1 MTDSNAA
8 ASIPTK
14 RSYRACINCRR
25 HKTKCDLGDVNAP
38 ASPPC
43 SKCRRTRTECVFAP
57 GKRGGLDKSEAK
69 NDSERSRDMSDRPD
83 TGLHQPRHNT
93 TRSVNESI
101 ERDTTT
107 PLSAINR
114 DFSYNGVDQSSTSR
128 LNTSPVI
135 TSNNTIH
142 QSFSQP
148 NISDYSASY
157 PALRTDSS
165 NTAFIQ
171 DTQGFSRAHPST
183 SNPAQPSLLSVD
195 SYQGQGL
202 ASRDPFSNGKHT
214 GDGLSETLLATS
226 NNQQLGQNGHDFNVD
241 ASQYILSTPLPTQ
254 DRISSHSADRGREMS
269 VVGQA
274 IPGDAFV
281 GHSMDNS
288 FDSFTHEGGP
298 QHSSVNLLDEA
309 GQQVE
314 PSLRSQKQSLPRVT
328 SRSPRQRWLGSGHN
342 NLDRGSDTPL
352 HRSTA
357 TLTDPRSFVI
367 NTGMHNESDAL
378 QILAMAATSSE
389 KDKNRLGKRQRSV
402 SDVDGLGMQRARDG
416 FRTEIDRDRDFD
428 HAGYDSK
435 SQQGSSSRQNDMAS
449 PANTDG
455 HHRSPAEVMELQR
468 RQNAQNDEM
477 HRNANGQSIAIGDAC
492 SVDNSQEET
501 DNRRHGRGRL
511 NVSFQDV
518 HLASGMRISAPQ
530 PVDFS
535 SFPLVAKGIL
545 DPEQVYTFGKSF
557 FTNHHFMFPLLSPSH
572 TPKTE
577 EDFAV
582 FARDEPYLMTVFIII
597 ASRLDIKPSA
607 KRIHAQAWS
616 VMKEYIADVELS
628 GAAPTIGLVEGV
640 LLLAENLP
648 REKPFSA
655 ETTASD
661 ATRIK
666 GLTGRSTQRGCM
678 LDGFENR
685 QAWMLIGGAI
695 RMAYGLGIDQLAHQV
710 DQAPKES
717 ERRATIAWTYCYI
730 FDRHI
735 SIRTGRAFWSRGPAL
750 CFRGYSSIDQTGPA
764 GAKENF
770 PSLCDLPIPVMEN
783 AQTADNEKETATE
796 SAELLQAYLELTQF
810 MTNVHD
816 VFYPSETRLHSL
828 VNGGEYFKYLDG
840 FNICLENFKLVWSN
854 KNWSNAVQGHLIWV
868 MFHYSRL
875 YASSFAFQAH
885 VTRTTERASVG
896 KSVKD
901 AASNFF
907 PRSAAATPDALYIYE
922 SINAGKEL
930 LNLFIDNLHR
940 QGYIQYLPSRYL
952 LWCQYAAV
960 FLLKAVYSG
969 AIVQT
974 DCCGILHQIEE
985 LCGCLLDCSED
996 INHPAVRYG
1005 QMLRLLA
1012 SRLAMQATSASRL
1025 RVICR
1030 TRSSLLTTFRIC
1042 RQLRVERR
1050 RLSHETFRSSPSPTR
1065 IRVLNQLSGY
1075 R

>member
-1 MTDSNAA
+1 MHGRGMSRATVKRGRETWHYRCRRHDGACNLVKYEIAKPDRITLGRGSSRDRGVVYTTSVRASELVLRQPNLLFGPGSQVRSRSCPCCNRFATLIWKLVTRSQAESCLALGRFQHAAMTDSNAA

-157 PALRTDSS
+157 PALRTDSA

-171 DTQGFSRAHPST
+171 DTQGFSRSPPST

-328 SRSPRQRWLGSGHN
+328 SRSPRQRWLGLGHN

-416 FRTEIDRDRDFD
+416 FRTEIDRDRDVD

-435 SQQGSSSRQNDMAS
+435 SQQGSSSRQSDMAS

-477 HRNANGQSIAIGDAC
+477 HRNANGQS
-492 SVDNSQEET
+492 S
-501 DNRRHGRGRL
+501 
-511 NVSFQDV
+511 
-518 HLASGMRISAPQ
+518 
-530 PVDFS
+530 
-535 SFPLVAKGIL
+535 
-545 DPEQVYTFGKSF
+545 
-557 FTNHHFMFPLLSPSH
+557 LSTSL
-572 TPKTE
+572 
-577 EDFAV
+577 
-582 FARDEPYLMTVFIII
+582 R
-597 ASRLDIKPSA
+597 SR
-607 KRIHAQAWS
+607 
-616 VMKEYIADVELS
+616 
-628 GAAPTIGLVEGV
+628 
-640 LLLAENLP
+640 
-648 REKPFSA
+648 
-655 ETTASD
+655 
-661 ATRIK
+661 
-666 GLTGRSTQRGCM
+666 
-678 LDGFENR
+678 
-685 QAWMLIGGAI
+685 
-695 RMAYGLGIDQLAHQV
+695 
-710 DQAPKES
+710 
-717 ERRATIAWTYCYI
+717 
-730 FDRHI
+730 
-735 SIRTGRAFWSRGPAL
+735 
-750 CFRGYSSIDQTGPA
+750 
-764 GAKENF
+764 
-770 PSLCDLPIPVMEN
+770 
-783 AQTADNEKETATE
+783 
-796 SAELLQAYLELTQF
+796 
-810 MTNVHD
+810 
-816 VFYPSETRLHSL
+816 
-828 VNGGEYFKYLDG
+828 
-840 FNICLENFKLVWSN
+840 
-854 KNWSNAVQGHLIWV
+854 
-868 MFHYSRL
+868 
-875 YASSFAFQAH
+875 
-885 VTRTTERASVG
+885 
-896 KSVKD
+896 
-901 AASNFF
+901 
-907 PRSAAATPDALYIYE
+907 
-922 SINAGKEL
+922 
-930 LNLFIDNLHR
+930 
-940 QGYIQYLPSRYL
+940 
-952 LWCQYAAV
+952 
-960 FLLKAVYSG
+960 
-969 AIVQT
+969 
-974 DCCGILHQIEE
+974 
-985 LCGCLLDCSED
+985 
-996 INHPAVRYG
+996 
-1005 QMLRLLA
+1005 
-1012 SRLAMQATSASRL
+1012 
-1025 RVICR
+1025 
-1030 TRSSLLTTFRIC
+1030 
-1042 RQLRVERR
+1042 
-1050 RLSHETFRSSPSPTR
+1050 
-1065 IRVLNQLSGY
+1065 
-1075 R
+1075 